1 MTDVKGE
8 FVVKVDDAIVMDVT
22 NVEETAD
29 SAPALLVH
37 GHDVYEVIYDSN
49 RLYGTEAVH
58 VTAEMIDAFIE
69 IMYMTQRSSKTAEWE
84 MLPEPT
90 AGVYDALIY
99 TQAKIR
105 ADQGMESYQQELSE
119 MNEQERY
126 ATEKPDNLTVSD

>member
-29 SAPALLVH
+29 SAPALLAQ

-126 ATEKPDNLTVSD
+126 ETEEPDNLTVSD

>member
-29 SAPALLVH
+29 SAPALLAQ